1 MHSKLILVE
10 GIPGSG
16 KSTFAQKIADC
27 YSTRGQKTNLY
38 TEGDYHPADLAWN
51 ARLPL
56 EELENI
62 LAPYS
67 VFRADIDKNT
77 HIEDG
82 YAIISYT
89 HVTTGTPEFYKAMED
104 REVYDSRI
112 PFPEFRELIHKRWL
126 AFGTQAKAK
135 DELTIFECAFLQN
148 QVTELMLMQLADTE
162 TMKQYFNDL
171 ISTVLPLSPVL
182 FYLSQTNVRE
192 TITRVAK
199 QRVSEY
205 GSWIDALIQYMENTP
220 YGRKHGINGFD
231 DVIRILEI
239 RQQTELE
246 IIRALPI
253 RTHILENSSY
263 GWDALWKKAESCL
276 P

>member
-1 MHSKLILVE
+1 
-10 GIPGSG
+10 
-16 KSTFAQKIADC
+16 
-27 YSTRGQKTNLY
+27 
-38 TEGDYHPADLAWN
+38 
-51 ARLPL
+51 
-56 EELENI
+56 
-62 LAPYS
+62 
-67 VFRADIDKNT
+67 
-77 HIEDG
+77 
-82 YAIISYT
+82 
-89 HVTTGTPEFYKAMED
+89 
-104 REVYDSRI
+104 
-112 PFPEFRELIHKRWL
+112 
-126 AFGTQAKAK
+126 
-135 DELTIFECAFLQN
+135 
-148 QVTELMLMQLADTE
+148 
-162 TMKQYFNDL
+162 MKQYFNDL

-231 DVIRILEI
+231 DVIRTLEI

-263 GWDALWKKAESCL
+263 DWDALWKKAESCL